1 MYGVEGRRLSIQY
14 KDKISGYHQWEYKST
29 AKDYVLYPENLGPR
43 ISIDETCLSQDEV
56 YTIVTNK
63 AAKGKK
69 GSLVAMVKGT
79 DSHTVVP
86 ILRKM
91 SAGKRAMVKEITLDL
106 SPSMRLIAKQVFPN
120 AVQVN
125 DRFHV
130 QKLFS
135 EAVEDLRIKYR
146 WDAIDIE
153 NKRAKEA
160 QDQHKHYYP
169 HVFENGD
176 TRKQLLFRSKRL
188 LLMHQSKWNET
199 QQERATILF
208 RLYPAIK
215 EAYDRYLELVDIYN
229 VKNKDRR
236 VLMTRLAKWYDKI
249 EKMRSRCFSIVLETF
264 KNNYLTILNYFDNR
278 STNASA
284 ESFNAKVKAFRNQ
297 FRGVSDIPFFIFRL
311 TKLFA

>member
-1 MYGVEGRRLSIQY
+1 MYGVDGRRLSIQY
-14 KDKISGYHQWEYKST
+14 KDKISGYHQWKYKST
-29 AKDYVLYPENLGPR
+29 AMDYVLYPENIGPHL
-43 ISIDETCLSQDEV
+43 SIDETCLSQDEV

-63 AAKGKK
+63 AGKGKK
-69 GSLVAMVKGT
+69 GTLVAMVRGT

-106 SPSMRLIAKQVFPN
+106 SPSMRLIAKHVFPN
-120 AVQVN
+120 AIQVN

-160 QDQHKHYYP
+160 KEEHKYYYP
-169 HVFENGD
+169 HIFENGE

-188 LLMHQSKWNET
+188 LLMHQRKWSDT
-199 QQERATILF
+199 QQQRAAILF
-208 RLYPAIK
+208 RLYPDIK

-236 VLMTRLAKWYDKI
+236 VLMTRLARWYDKI